1 MSLKPNRGA
10 LWLLVVTAIAGD
22 AIAAE
27 SESRLECVP
36 AQRLTTWNPGLSA
49 VGGIPR
55 REKVYRTLSP
65 SGGDDTAAIQ
75 EALDACPE
83 NQVVQLGPGTFRIS
97 GNGISMKRS
106 NVVLRGSGPK
116 NTKLVKAIGSGQGAI
131 YLGLRW
137 YKWTQPV
144 DLAADAQKGATS
156 VTLARDPGY
165 QVGELVMID
174 EVTDPSYV
182 VWRKTNSPGSGSG
195 KDASRQWFSR
205 YERPVGQILEVAE
218 VSGKTVRFTT
228 PLHIGFD
235 RAHHAQLVR
244 FSTGTDGPVAPL
256 VKRSGVEDMYI
267 YGGEGGDDGG
277 NVHLTAAAYSW
288 VKNVESDYAG
298 GTSVNLNGT
307 FRCEVRDSFV
317 HDTPAPRPGGG
328 GYGIGVNYHA
338 SDNLIENNISIR
350 FNKVMVMR
358 ASGGGNVVA
367 YNYMDDG
374 WIDYAVGW
382 MEVGLN
388 ATHMTHPHYE
398 LFEGNQSFNFDADN
412 TWGNASYI
420 TVFRNHLTGHTR
432 TKADTNNRRAVGL
445 MTGHWWYTFVGN
457 VLGYEDMPLAGAKSF
472 EYEQVAGPWRD
483 SPVPMWKIGYD
494 PGDWKNANPD
504 PKVLST
510 LIREGNYDHATRKV
524 VWSSG
529 AKALPDS
536 LYLKRKPDFFGN
548 ERWPWVDPT
557 GAKKVHTLPARARYD
572 ANSGAKAP
580 PRSQEASQP
589 GSGAPG
595 P

>member
-1 MSLKPNRGA
+1 
-10 LWLLVVTAIAGD
+10 
-22 AIAAE
+22 
-27 SESRLECVP
+27 
-36 AQRLTTWNPGLSA
+36 
-49 VGGIPR
+49 
-55 REKVYRTLSP
+55 
-65 SGGDDTAAIQ
+65 
-75 EALDACPE
+75 
-83 NQVVQLGPGTFRIS
+83 
-97 GNGISMKRS
+97 
-106 NVVLRGSGPK
+106 
-116 NTKLVKAIGSGQGAI
+116 
-131 YLGLRW
+131 
-137 YKWTQPV
+137 
-144 DLAADAQKGATS
+144 
-156 VTLARDPGY
+156 
-165 QVGELVMID
+165 
-174 EVTDPSYV
+174 
-182 VWRKTNSPGSGSG
+182 
-195 KDASRQWFSR
+195 
-205 YERPVGQILEVAE
+205 
-218 VSGKTVRFTT
+218 
-228 PLHIGFD
+228 
-235 RAHHAQLVR
+235 
-244 FSTGTDGPVAPL
+244 
-256 VKRSGVEDMYI
+256 
-267 YGGEGGDDGG
+267 
-277 NVHLTAAAYSW
+277 
-288 VKNVESDYAG
+288 
-298 GTSVNLNGT
+298 
-307 FRCEVRDSFV
+307 
-317 HDTPAPRPGGG
+317 
-328 GYGIGVNYHA
+328 VNYHA

-510 LIREGNYDHATRKV
+510 LIREGNYDYATRKV

-580 PRSQEASQP
+580 PRSQEASKP